1 MNCSFSLDRSR
12 HNFATDKGLLAHLL
26 REAWRRSEWEAWHSS
41 SRNDATT
48 CADQQYSEHRC
59 KLAREVAHSSYAA
72 FGFLSGA
79 FASPATI
86 QRDESLSEL
95 CGREVPT
102 TEHLL
107 WSCPALA
114 SNRPRKPCDSLQ
126 RRLAWPTG
134 RSTDA
139 AVVSHCL
146 EVRSAMLAARWKP
159 STNPWA

>member
-1 MNCSFSLDRSR
+1 MDRNGR
-12 HNFATDKGLLAHLL
+12 NFAADKGLLAHLL

-41 SRNDATT
+41 SRNDATA
-48 CADQQYSEHRC
+48 CADQQYSERRC
-59 KLAREVAHSSYAA
+59 KLAREVAQSSYAA

-86 QRDESLSEL
+86 QRDETPCEL

-107 WSCPALA
+107 WSCPAFV
-114 SNRPRKPCDSLQ
+114 SSRPRKPSDSLQ
-126 RRLAWPTG
+126 GRLAWPVG
-134 RSTDA
+134 LSTDA

-146 EVRSAMLAARWKP
+146 EVRSAVLAARWKP
-159 STNPWA
+159 STTPVA